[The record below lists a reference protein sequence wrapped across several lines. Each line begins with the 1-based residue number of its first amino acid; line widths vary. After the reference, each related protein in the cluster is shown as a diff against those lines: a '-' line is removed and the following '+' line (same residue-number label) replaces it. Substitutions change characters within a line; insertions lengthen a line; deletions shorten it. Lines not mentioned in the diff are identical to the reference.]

1 MSDRLQRIHTK
12 ETKMLK
18 EIGTSTFPQIPKN
31 GRQRK
36 LTCSS
41 REHLDFLKMYKNIL
55 TIVQPGEFCNKL
67 EQSQGKTFDESLPP

>member
-1 MSDRLQRIHTK
+1 MKDLISRVVADRERDIILALKQCMNDRLQRIHTK
-12 ETKMLK
+12 ETKMLE

-41 REHLDFLKMYKNIL
+41 RA
-55 TIVQPGEFCNKL
+55 P
-67 EQSQGKTFDESLPP
+67 